1 MAKKEV
7 KAITLAKNEAKKSIK
22 PFCEKSAELAKIKNR
37 VEELRPMAV
46 KELQAKLNA
55 DPDTRD
61 FTGTVVC
68 MYDDKIYKIRVQ
80 RPDKTDWRSKHLKDP
95 NLVQYK
101 QLMDEID
108 VKKSKAEELVAQLAI
123 DHPKCVNLG
132 FTIAFLNK

>member
-7 KAITLAKNEAKKSIK
+7 KAIELAKNEAKKSIK

-108 VKKSKAEELVAQLAI
+108 AKKSKAEELVAQLAI